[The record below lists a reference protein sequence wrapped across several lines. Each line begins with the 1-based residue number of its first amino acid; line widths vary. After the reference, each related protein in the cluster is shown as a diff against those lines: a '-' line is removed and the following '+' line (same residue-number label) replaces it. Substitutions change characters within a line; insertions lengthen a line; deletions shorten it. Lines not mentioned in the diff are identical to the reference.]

1 MWQQVLSRIALIL
14 AGILII
20 SFWLPILLWL
30 FVIFAAVFAIM
41 MIISLLTGKTNVRVI
56 KMTSTSQP
64 ENTQKHSQTKV
75 IDITEDQEKK

>member
-30 FVIFAAVFAIM
+30 FVIFASVFAIM
-41 MIISLLTGKTNVRVI
+41 MIISLFTGKTNVRVI

-64 ENTQKHSQTKV
+64 ENTQKRSQTKI

>member
-30 FVIFAAVFAIM
+30 FVIFASVFAIM
-41 MIISLLTGKTNVRVI
+41 IVISLFTGKTNVRVI

-64 ENTQKHSQTKV
+64 ENKQKYSQTKV

>member
-30 FVIFAAVFAIM
+30 FVIFASVFAIM
-41 MIISLLTGKTNVRVI
+41 MIISLFTGKTNVRVI
-56 KMTSTSQP
+56 KMTGTSQP
-64 ENTQKHSQTKV
+64 ENTQKRSQTKV
-75 IDITEDQEKK
+75 IDITQDQEKK

>member
-30 FVIFAAVFAIM
+30 FVIFASVFAIM
-41 MIISLLTGKTNVRVI
+41 LIISLFTDKTSVRVI
-56 KMTSTSQP
+56 KMTSKPQP
-64 ENTQKHSQTKV
+64 QNPYKRSHTKV